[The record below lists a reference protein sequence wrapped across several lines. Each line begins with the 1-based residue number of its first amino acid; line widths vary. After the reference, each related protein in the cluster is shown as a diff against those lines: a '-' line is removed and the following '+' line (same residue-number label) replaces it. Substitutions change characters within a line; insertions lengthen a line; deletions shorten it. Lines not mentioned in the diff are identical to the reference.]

1 MANERSNE
9 FAKLD
14 ATAQAALVEAS
25 EVTPSEL
32 VDAAIASIERLNPAL
47 NAVIHTKFESA
58 RKDTEGTL
66 PDGPFKGVP
75 FLVKDAVCHTAGD
88 PYHVGM
94 RFLKERNHVAQTD
107 TELARRFRA
116 AGFVFV
122 GKTNTPELAMSIT
135 TEPLAY
141 GATHNPWKLDVSP
154 GGSSGGSAAA
164 VAAGLVPA
172 AHANDMGGSIR
183 VPAAH
188 CGLVGL
194 KPTRARGSLGPN
206 LGEYWGPLTHE
217 HVVTRSVR
225 DSAAILDAIA
235 GAAPGDPYT
244 APPPARPWRLD
255 VEQDPGPL
263 KIGLL
268 EIHPDVPVDDACRQA
283 AGDTAK
289 LLEELGHMVELIAIP
304 CLETPSLGPWIQGGL
319 ARELDRWSKVMGEPI
334 GPEDVEPLNWVLA
347 EAGRHMSVPDYVAE
361 AEAAHEW
368 SRELCTH
375 WGQNFDVLVLPT
387 STGPPAKLGWL
398 APDTPLDDLFTRMGN
413 ATTFTM
419 PFDVTGQPAISL
431 PLHWNDEGLPIGVQL
446 VASTGREDI
455 LFQVSGQ
462 LERARPWR
470 DRLPALHASA

>member
-1 MANERSNE
+1 M
-9 FAKLD
+9 
-14 ATAQAALVEAS
+14 
-25 EVTPSEL
+25 
-32 VDAAIASIERLNPAL
+32 
-47 NAVIHTKFESA
+47 
-58 RKDTEGTL
+58 
-66 PDGPFKGVP
+66 
-75 FLVKDAVCHTAGD
+75 
-88 PYHVGM
+88 
-94 RFLKERNHVAQTD
+94 
-107 TELARRFRA
+107 
-116 AGFVFV
+116 
-122 GKTNTPELAMSIT
+122 
-135 TEPLAY
+135 
-141 GATHNPWKLDVSP
+141 SP

-289 LLEELGHMVELIAIP
+289 LLEDLGHEVELIAIP